1 MDSAGGEALVFCLGV
16 FSLLPVLLSSVGFPM
31 LLFSDAVVVSLFFNG
46 VVVEVVVSVEVDGVL
61 LILLSLLLLVVLFLF
76 IPQSVPDL
84 DGLSTA
90 IKFVWTLFS
99 LLATGDCVAL
109 AMTSVSKVVGGR
121 LDVREGP
128 SGSLRSVM
136 AG

>member
-1 MDSAGGEALVFCLGV
+1 MSM
-16 FSLLPVLLSSVGFPM
+16 LLSSVGFVM
-31 LLFSDAVVVSLFFNG
+31 LLFSEAVVVSLLFNG
-46 VVVEVVVSVEVDGVL
+46 VVVEVVVSVEVNGVL
-61 LILLSLLLLVVLFLF
+61 LILLSLLLLIVLFLF

-99 LLATGDCVAL
+99 LFVTGNCVAL

-121 LDVREGP
+121 LDVREGS
-128 SGSLRSVM
+128 SGAMRSVM